1 MTPHCY
7 TQKSHSHFQQPLQ
20 LQIYKLNFAFA
31 RVFETKKRENGKN
44 GIEEARRLRWRGER
58 VRKREGERIWGKRE
72 KHRGWG
78 GERTEE
84 KRERE
89 GRVGKMGK
97 LDCEGRGT
105 HQLFVCFDHIAE
117 TSAKQFKDH
126 TE

>member
-1 MTPHCY
+1 MARG
-7 TQKSHSHFQQPLQ
+7 KS
-20 LQIYKLNFAFA
+20 
-31 RVFETKKRENGKN
+31 EKKRGREDMGK
-44 GIEEARRLRWRGER
+44 
-58 VRKREGERIWGKRE
+58 EGERQGVGWGKN
-72 KHRGWG
+72 H
-78 GERTEE
+78 EE

-105 HQLFVCFDHIAE
+105 HQLFVCFDHTAE